1 MFLFKFIWLC
11 GVLVAARGPLAC
23 GTFIPEPGIKPTSP
37 ALEDGFLTTG
47 PPGKSLSVLIFKQQQ
62 AALSLVNGIR
72 NRNDPESP
80 GVNGNS
86 QTLEPSF
93 KESLSFK
100 KRTNFRKKEVVNINL
115 IILRSRRMNI
125 KESTLNLITRRARV
139 TFEKTFQQLVSFANK
154 ISGNLKK

>member
-1 MFLFKFIWLC
+1 M
-11 GVLVAARGPLAC
+11 
-23 GTFIPEPGIKPTSP
+23 
-37 ALEDGFLTTG
+37 
-47 PPGKSLSVLIFKQQQ
+47 IFKQQQ

>member
-1 MFLFKFIWLC
+1 M
-11 GVLVAARGPLAC
+11 AC
-23 GTFIPEPGIKPTSP
+23 GTFIPEPGIKPTSS

-47 PPGKSLSVLIFKQQQ
+47 QPGKSLSVLIFKQQQ
-62 AALSLVNGIR
+62 AVLSLVNGIR

-100 KRTNFRKKEVVNINL
+100 KRTNFRK
-115 IILRSRRMNI
+115 R
-125 KESTLNLITRRARV
+125 
-139 TFEKTFQQLVSFANK
+139 
-154 ISGNLKK
+154 